1 MMRGH
6 FVLSALKMRVA
17 ASALLVSASAA
28 LVACGGGD
36 KVEMETPPPQM
47 RLISESQY
55 RHSIADIFGDD
66 TKVVGWFE
74 EAPEVGGLAAIGA
87 SEMSVSSSG
96 FERYYALASTISEQV
111 VSEARWGRMMPC
123 DWAEQGPYDATCAVE
138 GLSSVAERLL
148 RRPMSEEQRSRWLA
162 EIEASSLALGS
173 FTKAVGLA
181 IEGMLAS
188 PEFLFVIDETEPN
201 PKGEGVRLSGF
212 AKAHR
217 MSFFLWDTV
226 PDEELLAAARDG
238 SLHDK
243 KVLKAQVERML
254 ASDQLATGAEA
265 FFEDFLDLNE
275 FELLEKDKVIYP
287 AFNKQAS
294 VDAREQMLKFLTLQ
308 LIEKQAAYPEIFTA
322 KDTFISRPLGM
333 LYQVPV
339 ASPDGWEP
347 FEFAEDDPRAG
358 LLSHAGFTALHS
370 HPGRSSATLR
380 GIAVRELLLCQTVE
394 PAPAA
399 VNFTV
404 VQDTENPEFRTAR
417 ERLTQH
423 RTDDA
428 CKSCHEFIDPV
439 GLALENFDGVGTFR
453 DDENGAPIDTS
464 GMLDGYL
471 FETLP
476 EMQESLAQHPGV
488 GACLVEKVQKYAL
501 GRAPQGGEIAWRNRL
516 EKNFVKKGQQFP
528 SLLQAVVLSDE
539 FFAVGDPQG
548 DASTQKASVAAE
560 GGKS

>member
-1 MMRGH
+1 MMRGKS
-6 FVLSALKMRVA
+6 FMDSLNLRVC
-17 ASALLVSASAA
+17 ASALLVSTPVA
-28 LVACGGGD
+28 LAGCGGGD
-36 KVEMETPPPQM
+36 KVAMETPPPQM

-96 FERYYALASTISEQV
+96 FERYYALASTVSEQV
-111 VSEARWGRMMPC
+111 VSEERWGRTMPC
-123 DWAEQGPYDATCAVE
+123 DWALEGTYDADCATN
-138 GLSSVAERLL
+138 GLAVVAERLL
-148 RRPMSEEQRSRWLA
+148 RRPMSDEQRTRWLA

-173 FTKAVGLA
+173 FSKAVGLA
-181 IEGMLAS
+181 VEGMLAS
-188 PEFLFVIDETEPN
+188 PEFLFVIDDTEPD
-201 PKGEGVRLSGF
+201 PKGDGVRLSAF

-217 MSFFLWDTV
+217 MSFFLWNTV
-226 PDEELLAAARDG
+226 PDDELLAAARDG
-238 SLHDK
+238 SLHNK
-243 KVLKAQVERML
+243 KILKAQAERML
-254 ASDQLATGAEA
+254 ASEHLTTGAEA

-275 FELLEKDKVIYP
+275 FDLLEKDKVIYP
-287 AFNKQAS
+287 AFNKRAS
-294 VDAREQMLKFLTLQ
+294 VDAREQMLKFLTMQ
-308 LIEKQAAYPEIFTA
+308 LIEKEAAYPEIFTA
-322 KDTFISRPLGM
+322 KDTVISRPLGM
-333 LYQVPV
+333 LYRVPV
-339 ASPDGWEP
+339 SSPDGWEP

-464 GMLDGYL
+464 GDLDGYL

-476 EMQESLAQHPGV
+476 DMQKSLAQHPGV

-501 GRAPQGGEIAWRNRL
+501 GRAPKGGEIAWRNRL
-516 EKNFVKKGQQFP
+516 EKNFTKKGQQLP
-528 SLLQAVVLSDE
+528 SLLKAVVLSDE
-539 FFAVGDPQG
+539 FFAVGDPQM
-548 DASTQKASVAAE
+548 DASAQEASVANE

>member
-1 MMRGH
+1 MKRGNSLMKL
-6 FVLSALKMRVA
+6 LSARVGVSALMVA
-17 ASALLVSASAA
+17 ASVTLAG
-28 LVACGGGD
+28 CGGSN
-36 KVEMETPPPQM
+36 VEMETPPPQM

-55 RHSIADIFGDD
+55 KHSIADIFGDD
-66 TKVVGWFE
+66 VKVVGWFE

-96 FERYYALASTISEQV
+96 FERYYALASTISEQM
-111 VSEARWGRMMPC
+111 VSEERWARMMPC
-123 DWAEQGPYDATCAVE
+123 DWVAEGAYDATCAND
-138 GLSSVAERLL
+138 GLSLVAERLL
-148 RRPMSEEQRSRWLA
+148 RRSLSDDQHARWIA
-162 EIEASSLALGS
+162 EIEASTEKLGS
-173 FTKAVGLA
+173 FPKAVGLA
-181 IEGMLAS
+181 IEGLLSS
-188 PEFLFVIDETEPN
+188 PEFLFIIDETEPA
-201 PKGEGVRLSGF
+201 PKGEGVRLSAS

-217 MSFFLWDTV
+217 MSFFLWNTV
-226 PDEELLAAARDG
+226 PDEELLATVRDG

-243 KVLKAQVERML
+243 KILKAQAARML
-254 ASDQLATGAEA
+254 ASDRLEAGVEA

-294 VDAREQMLKFLTLQ
+294 VDAKEQMLRFLKLQ
-308 LIEKQAAYPEIFTA
+308 LIEKEVSYPEIFTA
-322 KDTFISRPLGM
+322 KDTVISRPLGM
-333 LYQVPV
+333 LYRVPV
-339 ASPDGWEP
+339 SSPDGWEP

-476 EMQESLAQHPGV
+476 EMQQSLAQHPGV

-501 GRAPQGGEIAWRNRL
+501 GRAPQGGEVAWRNRL
-516 EKNFVKKGQQFP
+516 EKNFTKKGQQLP
-528 SLLQAVVLSDE
+528 SLLKAVVLSDE
-539 FFAVGDPQG
+539 FFAVGDPHT
-548 DASTQKASVAAE
+548 DTSTQEASVATE